1 MDKSIKEI
9 TSSESDGRPVIV
21 FANWFLF
28 GPSERISNQCV
39 ESRMFLWCRDGNGR
53 LVVNR
58 QELAFQTG
66 DWLLLPWNH
75 EIIYQADA
83 KNPFFV
89 GGIHII
95 PWYSDNAD
103 MTFYVSHNR
112 SERVAGDPGRCDRSW
127 PGLDNVMVRRF
138 TREMGALELLATYV
152 IERFQHSAPER
163 KIMSQLA
170 ALLINEISIAA
181 TSQPSDCKAVPSELR
196 RMQEYTRAHI
206 DQTLSV
212 EDLAHAGRCSV
223 ATVHRQ
229 FKTYE
234 SLSPGRWMARLR
246 VESAARLLRTT
257 TLSVREVG
265 EKVGLCDPFH
275 FSRFFKREM
284 GVSPRAYHQ
293 DHRFL

>member
-1 MDKSIKEI
+1 
-9 TSSESDGRPVIV
+9 
-21 FANWFLF
+21 
-28 GPSERISNQCV
+28 
-39 ESRMFLWCRDGNGR
+39 MFLWCRDGKGR
-53 LVVNR
+53 LLVNR

-66 DWLLLPWNH
+66 DWLLLPWSH

-89 GGIHII
+89 GGIHLI
-95 PWYSDNAD
+95 PWYSDNAY
-103 MTFYVSHNR
+103 MAFYVAHNR
-112 SERVAGDPGRCDRSW
+112 SKTLAGDPGRCDRLW
-127 PGLDNVMVRRF
+127 PGLDSIMAGRF
-138 TREMGALELLATYV
+138 TRETGALELLATYV
-152 IERFQHSAPER
+152 IERFQHSMPER
-163 KIMSQLA
+163 KTMSYLA
-170 ALLINEISIAA
+170 SLLIDEISIAA
-181 TSQPSDCKAVPSELR
+181 TLQPSGFRAVPSELR
-196 RMQEYTRAHI
+196 RMQEYARAHI

-212 EDLAHAGRCSV
+212 EDLAHAARCSV
-223 ATVHRQ
+223 ASVHRQ

-246 VESAARLLRTT
+246 VESAARLLRTS

-265 EKVGLCDPFH
+265 EKVGLSDPFH